1 MYAPNLDKRD
11 RTGAILA
18 VALVHIGL
26 ALGILNATG
35 RIDIAQ
41 GSQRTLKLFD
51 VAEVEPPPP
60 PPPPVE
66 RQSEKPR
73 DKEGAAAPKN
83 IESKATPVA
92 APKPK
97 VEIPVPPKIVVAET
111 PAQGNQ
117 ATQGASD
124 VRGPGTGAGGVG
136 TGTGSGG
143 SGSGTGGG
151 GAGLGTRPR
160 LVSRSLSERDYP
172 SALRRMWPSGARV
185 LVIFDVQVNGR
196 ATGCHVY
203 TSSGIP
209 QIDQATCRLVETR
222 LRFAPAR
229 DTSGRPRVD
238 KYAYMQAP
246 VNF

>member
-1 MYAPNLDKRD
+1 MYAPNLDRRD
-11 RTGAILA
+11 RTGAMLA
-18 VALVHIGL
+18 VVLVHVGL
-26 ALGILNATG
+26 AFAILNATG
-35 RIDIAQ
+35 RIDIAAET
-41 GSQRTLKLFD
+41 QRTLKLFD
-51 VAEVEPPPP
+51 VADIEPPPP

-66 RQSEKPR
+66 QSEKPKN
-73 DKEGAAAPKN
+73 DEGAASAKN

-92 APKPK
+92 APKPR
-97 VEIPVPPKIVVAET
+97 VEIPVPPKIVVTET
-111 PAQGNQ
+111 PAQGNE

-172 SALRRMWPSGARV
+172 AALRRMWPSGGRV
-185 LVIFDVQVNGR
+185 LVMFDVQVNGR
-196 ATGCHVY
+196 ATGCSVY
-203 TSSGIP
+203 TSSGVP
-209 QIDQATCRLVETR
+209 EIDQATCRLVETR